1 MNQILSTEKTL
12 PTILIVDDTPA
23 NIGVVAENLEAHGY
37 RVLVAQDGEEGL
49 QRADFMH
56 PDLIMLDVMMPGI
69 DGFEVCRRLKKEAK
83 TRDIPVIFMTARTEV
98 DDKLQGFKAGAVD
111 YVTKPLQIDEVI
123 ARVETQ
129 LSLSALQKRLATQNS
144 QLQRYREQLEQ
155 RVAERTAELSD
166 NNQRLRREIQERKQ
180 AEQQALMMGFALDH
194 VREAAYL
201 CDENFRFIYVNE
213 EACRALGY
221 SREELLTMSVFDI
234 DPDLTTVGAE
244 QLKSSVDVT
253 LAHTIVRRHKTKDGH
268 IFPVEIFVSI
278 FEYQGKKASIS
289 LARDITER
297 KKFEAQEQIRLRIFE
312 RIAKGAE
319 QDEVLGLVVN
329 YVEQS
334 FPDCLSSIMLLDEE
348 GKHLLSAV
356 APSLPQD
363 YTDAV
368 NGVAIGDGV
377 GSCGTAAWRGETVIT
392 EDIDTHPY
400 WTPFKHLAL
409 GAGLRACWSE
419 PIFSAAG
426 QVLGSFGI
434 YRRVPGK
441 PGEDEVELV
450 RRACHLAA
458 IAIERKQTEHD
469 LDQSRNQLRGL
480 SARREEAREE
490 ERKHIAREVHDELGQ
505 ILTGLKLNV
514 SVLNHKFSP
523 DSPALR
529 EQLQETMQ
537 LTDRALAVARNIASA
552 LRPAALDMGIVS
564 ALEWLTGRFAANTG
578 VNCEMHIDDADIQ
591 LEENHAIALF
601 RIVQESLTNISRYA
615 KADKVDVGLYRDGG
629 DYVLKVR
636 DNGVGF
642 DASIKKVDSYGLLG
656 MRERALMLSG
666 ELVIN
671 SSPGNGTEIVVRI
684 PANSNLGAA

>member
-1 MNQILSTEKTL
+1 MNQILSPEKIL

-23 NIGVVAENLEAHGY
+23 NIGVVAENLEMHGY
-37 RVLVAQDGEEGL
+37 RVLVAQDGEEGV

-98 DDKLQGFKAGAVD
+98 EDKLQGFKAGAVD

-129 LSLSALQKRLATQNS
+129 LSLSALQKRLETQNS

-155 RVAERTAELSD
+155 RVAERTAELSE

-180 AEQQALMMGFALDH
+180 AEQQAMMMGFALDH

-201 CDENFRFIYVNE
+201 SDENHRFNYVNE
-213 EACRALGY
+213 EAVRALGY
-221 SREELLTMSVFDI
+221 SREELLTMSVSDI
-234 DPDLTTVGAE
+234 DPDFTRDNIAQVK
-244 QLKSSVDVT
+244 KSMAVNDSMT
-253 LAHTIVRRHKTKDGH
+253 FERHHQTKDGH
-268 IFPVEIFVSI
+268 TFPVEVFSSM
-278 FEYQGKKASIS
+278 FEYQGKRAAIA
-289 LARDITER
+289 LVRDITER
-297 KKFEAQEQIRLRIFE
+297 KKFEAQEQTRLRIFE
-312 RIAKGAE
+312 RIAKGGE
-319 QDEVLGLVVN
+319 MNEVLGLVVK

-334 FPDCLSSIMLLDEE
+334 YPDCLSSIMLLDEE
-348 GKHLLSAV
+348 GMHLLSSV
-356 APSLPQD
+356 APNLPQN
-363 YTDAV
+363 YVDAV
-368 NGVAIGDGV
+368 NGITIGDGV
-377 GSCGTAAWRGETVIT
+377 GSCGTAAWRGETVFA

-400 WTPFKHLAL
+400 WAPFKHLAL
-409 GAGLRACWSE
+409 GAGLRSCWSE

-426 QVLGSFGI
+426 KVLGSFGI
-434 YRRVPGK
+434 YRREPGK
-441 PGEDEVELV
+441 PGEEEIQLV

-469 LDQSRNQLRGL
+469 LDESRNQLRGL

-490 ERKHIAREVHDELGQ
+490 ERKYIAREVHDELGQ

-514 SVLNHKFSP
+514 SVLDHKLAA
-523 DSPALR
+523 DSPELR
-529 EQLQETMQ
+529 GQVQEAMQ

-564 ALEWLTGRFAANTG
+564 ALEWLTGRFSANTG
-578 VNCEMHIDDADIQ
+578 IKCEMHISDTDVALD
-591 LEENHAIALF
+591 ESHAIALF
-601 RIVQESLTNISRYA
+601 RIVQESLTNVSRYA
-615 KADKVDVGLYRDGG
+615 KAEKVDVDLHKEAD

-636 DNGVGF
+636 DNGCGF
-642 DASIKKVDSYGLLG
+642 DASTKKIDSYGLLG
-656 MRERALMLSG
+656 MRERALMLGG
-666 ELVIN
+666 ELIIN

-684 PANSNLGAA
+684 PVNRHQETA